1 MQNLTSTNYDM
12 ETKQSGVTIVDFWA
26 SWCGPCRM
34 MNPVLEELDSEG
46 QIKVY
51 KVNVDEQQQLTSK
64 HQIQSIPTIL
74 VYKDGVEQGEIVGAM
89 PLTQLKEYISKL
101 TS

>member
-1 MQNLTSTNYDM
+1 MHTLTLDNYNT
-12 ETKQSGVTIVDFWA
+12 ETKQSGVIIVDFWA
-26 SWCGPCRM
+26 SWCGPCRI
-34 MNPVLEELDSEG
+34 MNPILEELESEC

-51 KVNVDEQQQLTSK
+51 KVNVDEQQHLASQ

-74 VYKDGVEQGEIVGAM
+74 VYKDGIEQGEIVGAM
-89 PLTQLKEYISKL
+89 PLTQLKEYINKL

>member
-12 ETKQSGVTIVDFWA
+12 ETKNPGTVIVDFWA

-34 MNPVLEELDSEG
+34 MNPILEELESEG

-51 KVNVDEQQQLTSK
+51 KVNVDEEQQLAVK
-64 HQIQSIPTIL
+64 HLISSIPTIL
-74 VYKDGVEQGEIVGAM
+74 VYKDGMEQGEIVGAM

>member
-1 MQNLTSTNYDM
+1 M
-12 ETKQSGVTIVDFWA
+12 KQLNQFTYSEAVKEGITIVDFWA
-26 SWCGPCRM
+26 EWCGPCRM
-34 MNPVLEELDSEG
+34 MNPVLNELEAEG
-46 QIKVY
+46 EIKVH
-51 KVNVDEQQQLTSK
+51 KVNVDQEPQLAGK

-89 PLTQLKEYISKL
+89 PLAELKKYINKL

>member
-1 MQNLTSTNYDM
+1 MQNLTSTNYDI
-12 ETKQSGVTIVDFWA
+12 ETKQSGVTVVDFWA
-26 SWCGPCRM
+26 AWCGPCRM

-46 QIKVY
+46 QVKVY
-51 KVNVDEQQQLTSK
+51 KVNVDEQQQLASQ

-89 PLTQLKEYISKL
+89 PLTQLKEYINKL